1 MMLKVLATCLL
12 VTAVQS
18 IQLVT
23 HPNGAVVP
31 SEEAAV
37 LVARAHHQAAIEA
50 KTVDDYSA
58 AIKAA
63 HAAQLVN
70 TGVFP
75 QVGDAAAFLNNFNLI
90 YYPNGAVVP
99 SEGAAILAARA
110 KHFAAINAAKMDHL
124 ANNYLAK
131 PQGQAVADNL
141 LKSPS
146 NLVFHPNGAVVPSED
161 AAILAARA
169 HNLAAQATHIDLL
182 AKNSL
187 YVPFGYPAP
196 ATKES
201 LGFALDLIN
210 AVNFIDMVVKMID
223 DLLKL
228 LFSSGDAAANEVAA
242 LQAAR
247 TKLVTTKADLQAVND
262 NLATKEAVIL
272 KAAAKAALL
281 SNSGLNTPAGYS
293 TAPTTMGSPLS
304 LNLVTYPNGAI
315 VPTEGADILAARASH
330 QAAHDATA
338 SSVSTADHS
347 AIPEDD
353 FAAHSDQATRIR
365 HDTIKLVSHPGGAV
379 APAEGFA
386 LATARAKHLA
396 AHKAASDA
404 SASIETEQ
412 TVDLVTDGV

>member
-131 PQGQAVADNL
+131 PVGQAVADNL
-141 LKSPS
+141 LNSPS

-161 AAILAARA
+161 AAILATRA
-169 HNLAAQATHIDLL
+169 NNLAAQAAHIDLL
-182 AKNSL
+182 AKNGL
-187 YVPFGYPAP
+187 YVPFGYP

>member
-1 MMLKVLATCLL
+1 MELL
-12 VTAVQS
+12 FHQKELQS
-18 IQLVT
+18 LQPELITWPPSMPPTWITSLTTTLSNQMDKRW
-23 HPNGAVVP
+23 PN
-31 SEEAAV
+31 S
-37 LVARAHHQAAIEA
+37 
-50 KTVDDYSA
+50 
-58 AIKAA
+58 
-63 HAAQLVN
+63 
-70 TGVFP
+70 
-75 QVGDAAAFLNNFNLI
+75 
-90 YYPNGAVVP
+90 
-99 SEGAAILAARA
+99 
-110 KHFAAINAAKMDHL
+110 
-124 ANNYLAK
+124 
-131 PQGQAVADNL
+131 L
-141 LKSPS
+141 LDSPT
-146 NLVFHPNGAVVPSED
+146 NLVLHPNGAVVPSED

-201 LGFALDLIN
+201 LGFALALIN
-210 AVNFIDMVVKMID
+210 AVNFIDVVVKMID
-223 DLLKL
+223 DLLKV

-330 QAAHDATA
+330 QAAHNALK
-338 SSVSTADHS
+338 ADS
-347 AIPEDD
+347 A
-353 FAAHSDQATRIR
+353 
-365 HDTIKLVSHPGGAV
+365 
-379 APAEGFA
+379 
-386 LATARAKHLA
+386 
-396 AHKAASDA
+396 DA
-404 SASIETEQ
+404 SASFETDQ

>member
-1 MMLKVLATCLL
+1 MVTKVLVTCLL
-12 VTAVQS
+12 VTVVHS
-18 IQLVT
+18 IELMS

-37 LVARAHHQAAIEA
+37 LAARAHHQAAIEA

-75 QVGDAAAFLNNFNLI
+75 QVGDAAAFLNNFNLVS
-90 YYPNGAVVP
+90 YPNGAVVP

-131 PQGQAVADNL
+131 PVGQAVADNL
-141 LKSPS
+141 LNSPS

-169 HNLAAQATHIDLL
+169 HNLAAQAAHIDLL
-182 AKNSL
+182 AKNGL
-187 YVPFGYPAP
+187 YVPFGYPA
-196 ATKES
+196 TKES
-201 LGFALDLIN
+201 LGFPLDLKS
-210 AVNFIDMVVKMID
+210 AVDFIIQVVKMLD
-223 DLLKL
+223 DILKFL
-228 LFSSGDAAANEVAA
+228 SSHDVDAAFEVAV

-247 TKLVTTKADLQAVND
+247 TNLVTTKAALQAVHD
-262 NLATKEAVIL
+262 NIATKEAVIL
-272 KAAAKAALL
+272 KAAAKAALF

-293 TAPTTMGSPLS
+293 TAPTTMGSPLG
-304 LNLVTYPNGAI
+304 LKLVTYPNGAI

-347 AIPEDD
+347 AVHEDD
-353 FAAHSDQATRIR
+353 FTTHSDQATRIR
-365 HDTIKLVSHPGGAV
+365 HDSIKLVSHPGGAV